1 MHRETPHDIHRVQRD
16 LAAMQDAL
24 GTGYPFDRKTCAA
37 WLAIAAVSALGA
49 VAAWTGSA
57 TVAGVTGAGAS
68 AIVVAV
74 MTWTVRAGGSRAVA
88 PVAWREVRRVAAA
101 KLVAGPIV
109 AGFLLW
115 QLRVGV
121 PASYLISSTAFFV
134 GVVVMVYATTSP
146 WRRVG
151 FGLAVPLLVFR
162 RDGSD
167 PLTERGADRGGGDG
181 DRCRVVVCVHH
192 RYLDAVARYVLG
204 SVIPWDPSISTV
216 WIRPFTDR
224 CDSAPSPCCKPT
236 GRSISRR

>member
-37 WLAIAAVSALGA
+37 WLAIAAVSAVGA

-121 PASYLISSTAFFV
+121 PASYLVSSTAFFV

-151 FGLAVPLLVFR
+151 FGLAVPLIVFGAAVPILSPSGVLIAASGTGVVAGLSCASIIAIQMRSLVT
-162 RDGSD
+162 S
-167 PLTERGADRGGGDG
+167 
-181 DRCRVVVCVHH
+181 
-192 RYLDAVARYVLG
+192 
-204 SVIPWDPSISTV
+204 
-216 WIRPFTDR
+216 
-224 CDSAPSPCCKPT
+224 SAP
-236 GRSISRR
+236 

>member
-1 MHRETPHDIHRVQRD
+1 MHRETPNDIRRVQRD

-68 AIVVAV
+68 VIVLAV
-74 MTWTVRAGGSRAVA
+74 MTWTVRAGGSRSVA
-88 PVAWREVRRVAAA
+88 PVAWLEVRRVAAA

-115 QLRVGV
+115 QVRVGTPV
-121 PASYLISSTAFFV
+121 SYLVSSTAFFV

-151 FGLAVPLLVFR
+151 FGLAVPLLVF
-162 RDGSD
+162 
-167 PLTERGADRGGGDG
+167 GAAVPILSPSGMLIAAAGTG
-181 DRCRVVVCVHH
+181 VVAGLSC
-192 RYLDAVARYVLG
+192 A
-204 SVIPWDPSISTV
+204 SIIAIQMRSLVTS
-216 WIRPFTDR
+216 
-224 CDSAPSPCCKPT
+224 SAP
-236 GRSISRR
+236 